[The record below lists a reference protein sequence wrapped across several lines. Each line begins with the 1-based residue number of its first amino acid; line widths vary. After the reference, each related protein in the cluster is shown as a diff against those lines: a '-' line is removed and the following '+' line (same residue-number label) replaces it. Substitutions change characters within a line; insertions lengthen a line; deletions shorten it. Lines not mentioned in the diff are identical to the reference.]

1 MKIRLPL
8 VHLTT
13 GFRRQTR
20 AVELQPADVTKNIS
34 EMKIRPSWCISRS
47 HRDYS

>member
-13 GFRRQTR
+13 GSPRQTR
-20 AVELQPADVTKNIS
+20 AAELQPADVTKNIS
-34 EMKIRPSWCISRS
+34 EMKIRPSWCMSQG
-47 HRDYS
+47 HLDYS